1 MIGGEGGTFQAPQ
14 QSVGGGNIGSNERR
28 GAGASLEAFGSGSI
42 LFEGFYEWVSSP
54 KVLQSL
60 CTPPMRRVK
69 DRTCSDRWRD
79 HHQAQKAREQK
90 GA

>member
-42 LFEGFYEWVSSP
+42 LVGVQP
-54 KVLQSL
+54 KGSTKPLHPSHEE
-60 CTPPMRRVK
+60 
-69 DRTCSDRWRD
+69 S
-79 HHQAQKAREQK
+79 K
-90 GA
+90 GQDLF